1 MIAFLTSSPCVFG
14 APRAILNPENGLL
27 DNLRRTLPRNPR
39 CLFICSNPDDADATD
54 RFGDD
59 MVSAFREA
67 GIEFSSFSVLD
78 SRTDK
83 DAQMLIWKSDLIIL
97 SGGHVPTQNTYFQ
110 KIGLK
115 KLIRNFQ
122 GVLLGIS
129 AGTMNSAHT
138 VYSQP
143 EVDGDSLPSYIR
155 FLPGL
160 GLTNI
165 NILPHYQQAKDM
177 IVDCRHLYNDITRI
191 DSMGKCFYAFPDGTY
206 IHIENGREVIRGE
219 VHRYRDGV
227 LETIANVGDATI
239 AE

>member
-14 APRAILNPENGLL
+14 APRAILNPENGFL
-27 DNLRRTLPRNPR
+27 DNLRRTLPQRPR
-39 CLFICSNPDDADATD
+39 CLFICSDPNDPGATD
-54 RFGDD
+54 RFGGD

-67 GIEFSSFSVLD
+67 GIEFSDFSVLD
-78 SRTDK
+78 SRREA
-83 DAQMLIWKSDLIIL
+83 DAQLLIWESDLIIL
-97 SGGHVPTQNTYFQ
+97 SGGHVPTQNAYFR

-115 KLIRNFQ
+115 QLIRNYQ
-122 GVLLGIS
+122 GVLLGVS
-129 AGTMNSAHT
+129 AGTMNAAHT

-143 EVDGDSLPSYIR
+143 EVAGDSLPNYVR

-177 IVDCRHLYNDITRI
+177 MVDGRHLYNDITRI

-206 IHIENGREVIRGE
+206 IHIENGRETIRGE
-219 VHRYRDGV
+219 AHRYRDGL
-227 LETIANVGDATI
+227 LEQISQVGEEVTV
-239 AE
+239 E

>member
-27 DNLRRTLPRNPR
+27 DNLRRTLPRYPR
-39 CLFICSNPDDADATD
+39 CLFICSNPNDHEATD
-54 RFGDD
+54 RFGGE

-67 GIEFSSFSVLD
+67 GIEFSHFDLLD
-78 SRTDK
+78 SRTEEN
-83 DAQMLIWKSDLIIL
+83 AQMLIWKSDLIIL
-97 SGGHVPTQNTYFQ
+97 SGGHVPTQNAYFR

-115 KLIRNFQ
+115 ELIRNFQ

-129 AGTMNSAHT
+129 AGTMNSAHE

-143 EVDGDSLPSYIR
+143 EVDGDSLPSYVR

-165 NILPHYQQAKDM
+165 NILPHYQQARDM
-177 IVDCRHLYNDITRI
+177 IVDGRHLYNDITKI

-227 LETIANVGDATI
+227 LEQISSAGDTICVK
-239 AE
+239 